1 MGACL
6 QSHLLR
12 KLRKENQK
20 FKVCLGNLMSSCL
33 KMKIRSKGKS
43 GAIAVWGECSHS
55 MPKASHS
62 VLSLHPSHTHT
73 ISGAPKAATQ
83 YKRDKE
89 TGRSK
94 KKKKKEPLSQALGSG
109 SGSRYPEAAVWPRL
123 SQLLPLKD

>member
-43 GAIAVWGECSHS
+43 GAIAAWGECSHS

-73 ISGAPKAATQ
+73 QLAELQRQQHNTKGIRRQ
-83 YKRDKE
+83 VDQ
-89 TGRSK
+89 K
-94 KKKKKEPLSQALGSG
+94 KKKPLSQALGSG
-109 SGSRYPEAAVWPRL
+109 SDSRYPEAAVWPRL

>member
-94 KKKKKEPLSQALGSG
+94 KKKKKNHYHKPWGLVLALDTL
-109 SGSRYPEAAVWPRL
+109 R
-123 SQLLPLKD
+123 QLCGLDCLNFFL